1 MWNFTDVLV
10 RHSTEIERE
19 AKGRL
24 KQLYQPL

>member
-1 MWNFTDVLV
+1 MWNFTDILV
-10 RHSTEIERE
+10 RRSAVIERE

>member
-1 MWNFTDVLV
+1 MLV
-10 RHSTEIERE
+10 RRSAEIERE